1 MLKCLTSFQRFK
13 LTDIRCHDLQ
23 LIANDGCH
31 CLQMNF
37 ACIQRHSFEIYESAL
52 VWLPKKSLI
61 RDVYATNIRRVPQVV
76 AGLPNLWGSTELHM
90 QCGASVSSV
99 ALSQD
104 GSRVV
109 SGPYDDI
116 VWIWNATT
124 GEVEAK
130 LKGHT
135 EYVTS
140 VAFAQNG
147 NRVVSGSGDKTVRI
161 WNVITGE
168 MEAELKG
175 HKSGVTSVA
184 FAQDGNQVVSGS
196 NDKTVCIWNVMTGE
210 VEAELKGHTSCVT
223 SVAFAQDG
231 SQVVSGSYDDTIR
244 IWNVTTD
251 RKSVV

>member
-61 RDVYATNIRRVPQVV
+61 RDVYATKIRRVPQVV

-90 QCGASVSSV
+90 QCDASVSSV

-104 GSRVV
+104 GSRVL
-109 SGPYDDI
+109 SGSYDI
-116 VWIWNATT
+116 VRIWNATT
-124 GEVEAK
+124 GEVEAE

-147 NRVVSGSGDKTVRI
+147 NQVVSGSGDKTVRI
-161 WNVITGE
+161 WNLITGE

-175 HKSGVTSVA
+175 HTDVVTSVA
-184 FAQDGNQVVSGS
+184 FAQNGSQVVSGS
-196 NDKTVCIWNVMTGE
+196 YDKTVCIWNVMTGE
-210 VEAELKGHTSCVT
+210 VEAELKGHTDLVT
-223 SVAFAQDG
+223 SVAFSQDG
-231 SQVVSGSYDDTIR
+231 SQVVSGSYDST
-244 IWNVTTD
+244 V
-251 RKSVV
+251 